1 MELWPLFL
9 LTLAAAVRAGTPILF
24 AALGELLAE
33 RSGVLNLGVEG
44 MMLVGALIGFMTAQ
58 KTGEPWLGLLAAGG
72 AGGAVA
78 LIHAFLTITLR
89 ANQVV
94 SGLALTIFGTGV
106 SGFWGK
112 PLIGVPAAGF
122 SPFRLPLLAEL
133 PLVGPVFFQHDAMVY
148 LTYLLIPLCWGLLYR
163 TRPGLNIRA
172 VGESPES
179 ADAMGVRVALTR
191 YLCVL
196 AGGLLAGLGG
206 AYLSLA
212 YTHMWIENMTAGRG
226 WIALAIVIFGTW
238 DPIRVALG
246 AYLFGGVQALQLR
259 LQAVGV
265 GLPAYLL
272 MMTPYVFTIL
282 VLVSATRETV
292 RRRIGAPA
300 ALGLPYA
307 RGE

>member
-1 MELWPLFL
+1 MELWPLIVP
-9 LTLAAAVRAGTPILF
+9 TLAAAVRAGTPILF

-44 MMLVGALIGFMTAQ
+44 MMLVGALVGFMTAQ
-58 KTGEPWLGLLAAGG
+58 GTGEPWLGLLAAGG
-72 AGGAVA
+72 AGAAVS
-78 LIHAFLTITLR
+78 LLHAFLTITLR

-106 SGFWGK
+106 SGFLGK

-122 SPFRLPLLAEL
+122 SPLRLPLLAEL
-133 PLVGPVFFQHDAMVY
+133 PLVGPIFFRHDSMVY
-148 LTYLLIPLCWGLLYR
+148 LSYLLIPLFWGLLYR

-179 ADAMGVRVALTR
+179 ADAMGVGVALTR

-196 AGGLLAGLGG
+196 IGGLLAGLGG

>member
-1 MELWPLFL
+1 MELWPLIL

-24 AALGELLAE
+24 AALGELMAE

-44 MMLVGALIGFMTAQ
+44 MMLVGALVGFMTTQ
-58 KTGEPWLGLLAAGG
+58 KTGEPWLGLLAAGL
-72 AGGAVA
+72 AGTMVS

-106 SGFWGK
+106 SGFLGK
-112 PLIGVPAAGF
+112 PYIGVPAEGF
-122 SPFRLPLLAEL
+122 PPTRVSVFGDL
-133 PLVGPVFFQHDAMVY
+133 PLVGTIFFQHDPMVY
-148 LTYLLIPLCWGLLYR
+148 LTYPLIPLFWFLLYR
-163 TRPGLNIRA
+163 TRPGLNVRA

-179 ADAMGVRVALTR
+179 ADAMGVGVALTR

-238 DPIRVALG
+238 DPVRVALG

-259 LQAVGV
+259 LQALGV
-265 GLPAYLL
+265 GLPTYLL
-272 MMTPYVFTIL
+272 MMTPYVFTVL
-282 VLVSATRETV
+282 VLVVATRETV

-300 ALGLPYA
+300 ALGIPYA